1 MAVALNKRA
10 NSFTNNPLFRGMGK
24 IINDVS
30 KETSKIGKN
39 IVNSTKQVVNNVV
52 QGTKNVVNNVKNEAV
67 KIGKNVGKETS
78 RITGNIVNSTKQITK
93 DAVRATVRATNNV
106 RSQASKVVN
115 NIAEKTKKTVR
126 NVASGAKQVVNNVV
140 QGTKNVVNNVKNE
153 AVKIAKNVGKE
164 TSRIA
169 GNIVNSTK
177 QVVNNVVQGTK
188 NVVNN
193 VKNEAVKIAKNVGK
207 ETSRIAG
214 NIVNSTKQVVNNV
227 VQGTKNVVNNVKN
240 EAKKI
245 ITKSADDIK
254 KEAEKVVKDVAD
266 GMGNT
271 VNSLLQGAD
280 KLRQHLNGNTK
291 DKKELKK
298 LLEQQENKSFDKL
311 TSKMELGD
319 GTISNRVEMAQI
331 GIYDNFVKN
340 GKNMKDEDII
350 NKTFTVGTGKK
361 KEEFKVLAIKNTR
374 SGMRAFVLG
383 NEKTKNVEIFYEG
396 SNPGLTSPSK
406 DFKNWTKD
414 WTNNTLPY
422 ADFLLNSNV
431 AGRVL
436 KGLTSKYYKSSEPE
450 TPKTYEDALK
460 IAKEVQNEYKNGKNG
475 YKNLTM
481 VSGHSKGG
489 GETIY
494 VASHLDLQAI
504 AVDPAPVENPER
516 YVSND
521 KILAVVPGNGRGELN
536 DVRQNSAGAWTLKS
550 KFTMVGIGDETTKIP
565 VIRVNSFKDEK
576 GKEDK
581 HKADISSVRKIEDDI
596 LKLRRD
602 RGIDKN
608 ISNEKIR

>member
-140 QGTKNVVNNVKNE
+140 QGTE
-153 AVKIAKNVGKE
+153 
-164 TSRIA
+164 
-169 GNIVNSTK
+169 
-177 QVVNNVVQGTK
+177 

-266 GMGNT
+266 GIGNT
-271 VNSLLQGAD
+271 VNSVVKGANNV
-280 KLRQHLNGNTK
+280 LGYIK
-291 DKKELKK
+291 DSVKRDHEMLKNEAKIEEVNKILDGQEKSQKK
-298 LLEQQENKSFDKL
+298 KSF
-311 TSKMELGD
+311 SEGISGMELGED
-319 GTISNRVEMAQI
+319 TISNRVAMSDSSDR
-331 GIYDNFVKN
+331 GSIYNNFKLEKDFKKGKVFPYGKEKFEILDIVKT
-340 GKNMKDEDII
+340 K
-350 NKTFTVGTGKK
+350 
-361 KEEFKVLAIKNTR
+361 
-374 SGMRAFVLG
+374 SGMKAVVLG
-383 NEKTKNVEIFYEG
+383 NKNTKGVEIIYEG
-396 SNPGLTSPSK
+396 STAPTEILKKGGQVLQDWNNNGGGNMRRSRLDLMTGGLSEIVKSPVEG
-406 DFKNWTKD
+406 
-414 WTNNTLPY
+414 TLKFALRGMY
-422 ADFLLNSNV
+422 ESNEN
-431 AGRVL
+431 G
-436 KGLTSKYYKSSEPE
+436 
-450 TPKTYEDALK
+450 TPLHYQEALEL
-460 IAKEVQNEYKNGKNG
+460 AKRVQNEYKDGKGG
-475 YKNLTM
+475 YNKGLTR

-489 GETIY
+489 GEAIY
-494 VASHLDLQAI
+494 TASHLNIEAI
-504 AVDPAPVENPER
+504 ATDPAPVNNPGKYLYNNKIIRVVPNNGSGLLNIKPSKAILELSTK
-516 YVSND
+516 VSPYSSKTLSKD
-521 KILAVVPGNGRGELN
+521 KISDEIDKITKNHKTYSVGAVVGKQRMDNLPTLE
-536 DVRQNSAGAWTLKS
+536 VKANSKDS
-550 KFTMVGIGDETTKIP
+550 FNHTT
-565 VIRVNSFKDEK
+565 D
-576 GKEDK
+576 
-581 HKADISSVRKIEDDI
+581 HQSVRDKEKELLNN
-596 LKLRRD
+596 LKNYKASQN
-602 RGIDKN
+602 RG
-608 ISNEKIR
+608 R

>member
-245 ITKSADDIK
+245 ITKSVDDIK

-406 DFKNWTKD
+406 DFKNWKKD
-414 WTNNTLPY
+414 WANNTLPY

-431 AGRVL
+431 AGTVL

-550 KFTMVGIGDETTKIP
+550 KATMVGIGDETTKIP

>member
-52 QGTKNVVNNVKNEAV
+52 QGTKNVVNDIKKEAV

-78 RITGNIVNSTKQITK
+78 RITGNIVNSTKQITR

-115 NIAEKTKKTVR
+115 NIADKTKKTVR

-153 AVKIAKNVGKE
+153 A
-164 TSRIA
+164 
-169 GNIVNSTK
+169 
-177 QVVNNVVQGTK
+177 
-188 NVVNN
+188 
-193 VKNEAVKIAKNVGK
+193 
-207 ETSRIAG
+207 
-214 NIVNSTKQVVNNV
+214 
-227 VQGTKNVVNNVKN
+227 
-240 EAKKI
+240 KKI
-245 ITKSADDIK
+245 VSNITKSADDIK

-271 VNSLLQGAD
+271 VNSLLQDAD

-311 TSKMELGD
+311 ISKMELGE
-319 GTISNRVEMAQI
+319 GTISNRVEMAQT

-361 KEEFKVLAIKNTR
+361 KEEFKVLDIKNTR

-396 SNPGLTSPSK
+396 SNPGLNSPLK
-406 DFKNWTKD
+406 DFKNWKKD

-422 ADFLLNSNV
+422 VDFLLNSNV
-431 AGRVL
+431 TGTVL

-494 VASHLDLQAI
+494 AASHLDLQAI

-521 KILAVVPGNGRGELN
+521 KILAVVPGNGHGELN
-536 DVRQNSAGAWTLKS
+536 NVRQNSAGAWTLKS
-550 KFTMVGIGDETTKIP
+550 KTTVVGIGDETTKIP

-602 RGIDKN
+602 REIDKN

>member
-39 IVNSTKQVVNNVV
+39 IVNSTNQVVNNVV

-193 VKNEAVKIAKNVGK
+193 VKNEA
-207 ETSRIAG
+207 
-214 NIVNSTKQVVNNV
+214 
-227 VQGTKNVVNNVKN
+227 
-240 EAKKI
+240 KKI

-266 GMGNT
+266 GIGNT
-271 VNSLLQGAD
+271 VNSVVKGANNV
-280 KLRQHLNGNTK
+280 LGYIK
-291 DKKELKK
+291 DSVKRDHEMLKNEAKIEEVNKILDGQEKSQKK
-298 LLEQQENKSFDKL
+298 KSF
-311 TSKMELGD
+311 SEGISGMELGED
-319 GTISNRVEMAQI
+319 TISNRVAMSDSSDR
-331 GIYDNFVKN
+331 GSIYNNFKLEKDFKKGKVFPYGKEKFEILDIVKT
-340 GKNMKDEDII
+340 K
-350 NKTFTVGTGKK
+350 
-361 KEEFKVLAIKNTR
+361 
-374 SGMRAFVLG
+374 SGMKAVVLG
-383 NEKTKNVEIFYEG
+383 NKNTKGVEIIYEG
-396 SNPGLTSPSK
+396 STAPTEILKKGGQVLQDWNNNGGGNMRRSRLDLMTGGLSEIVKSPVEG
-406 DFKNWTKD
+406 
-414 WTNNTLPY
+414 TLKFALRGMY
-422 ADFLLNSNV
+422 ESNEN
-431 AGRVL
+431 G
-436 KGLTSKYYKSSEPE
+436 
-450 TPKTYEDALK
+450 TPLHYQEALEL
-460 IAKEVQNEYKNGKNG
+460 AKRVQNEYKDGKGG
-475 YKNLTM
+475 YNKGLTR

-489 GETIY
+489 GEAIY
-494 VASHLDLQAI
+494 TASHLNIEAI
-504 AVDPAPVENPER
+504 ATDPAPVNNPGKYLYNNKIIRVVPNNGSGLLNIKPSKAILELSTK
-516 YVSND
+516 VSPYSSKTLSKD
-521 KILAVVPGNGRGELN
+521 KISDEIDKITKNHKTYSVGAVVGKQRMDNLPTLE
-536 DVRQNSAGAWTLKS
+536 VKANSKDS
-550 KFTMVGIGDETTKIP
+550 FNHTT
-565 VIRVNSFKDEK
+565 D
-576 GKEDK
+576 
-581 HKADISSVRKIEDDI
+581 HQSVRDKEKELLNN
-596 LKLRRD
+596 LKNYKASQN
-602 RGIDKN
+602 RG
-608 ISNEKIR
+608 R

>member
-52 QGTKNVVNNVKNEAV
+52 QGTKNVVNDIKKEAV

-115 NIAEKTKKTVR
+115 NIADKTKKTVR

-193 VKNEAVKIAKNVGK
+193 VKNEA
-207 ETSRIAG
+207 
-214 NIVNSTKQVVNNV
+214 
-227 VQGTKNVVNNVKN
+227 
-240 EAKKI
+240 KKI
-245 ITKSADDIK
+245 VSNITKSADDIK

-271 VNSLLQGAD
+271 VNSLLQDAD

-311 TSKMELGD
+311 ISKMELGE
-319 GTISNRVEMAQI
+319 GTISNRVEMAQT

-361 KEEFKVLAIKNTR
+361 KEEFKVLDIKNTR

-396 SNPGLTSPSK
+396 SNPGLTSPLK
-406 DFKNWTKD
+406 DFKNWKKD

-422 ADFLLNSNV
+422 VDFLLNSNV
-431 AGRVL
+431 TGTVL

-494 VASHLDLQAI
+494 AASHLDLQAI

-536 DVRQNSAGAWTLKS
+536 NVRQNSAGAWTLKS
-550 KFTMVGIGDETTKIP
+550 KTTVVGIGDETTKIP

-602 RGIDKN
+602 REIDKN

>member
-115 NIAEKTKKTVR
+115 NIAEKTKKIVR
-126 NVASGAKQVVNNVV
+126 NVASGA
-140 QGTKNVVNNVKNE
+140 
-153 AVKIAKNVGKE
+153 
-164 TSRIA
+164 
-169 GNIVNSTK
+169 K

-266 GMGNT
+266 GIGNT
-271 VNSLLQGAD
+271 VNSVVKGANNV
-280 KLRQHLNGNTK
+280 LGYIK
-291 DKKELKK
+291 DSVKRDHEMLKNEAKIEEVNKILDGQEKSQKK
-298 LLEQQENKSFDKL
+298 KSF
-311 TSKMELGD
+311 SEGISGMELGED
-319 GTISNRVEMAQI
+319 TISNRVAMSDSSDR
-331 GIYDNFVKN
+331 GSIYNNFKLEKDFKKGKVFPYGKEKFEILDIVKT
-340 GKNMKDEDII
+340 K
-350 NKTFTVGTGKK
+350 
-361 KEEFKVLAIKNTR
+361 
-374 SGMRAFVLG
+374 SGMKAVVLG
-383 NEKTKNVEIFYEG
+383 NKNTKGVEIIYEG
-396 SNPGLTSPSK
+396 STAPTEILKKGGQVLQDWNNNGGGNMRRSRLDLMTGGLSEIVKSPVEG
-406 DFKNWTKD
+406 
-414 WTNNTLPY
+414 TLKFALRGMY
-422 ADFLLNSNV
+422 ESNEN
-431 AGRVL
+431 G
-436 KGLTSKYYKSSEPE
+436 
-450 TPKTYEDALK
+450 TPLHYQEALEL
-460 IAKEVQNEYKNGKNG
+460 AKRVQNEYKDGKGG
-475 YKNLTM
+475 YNKGLTR

-489 GETIY
+489 GEAIY
-494 VASHLDLQAI
+494 TASHLNIEAI
-504 AVDPAPVENPER
+504 ATDPAPVNNPGKYLYNNKIIRVVPNNGSGLLNIKPSKAILELSTK
-516 YVSND
+516 VSPYSSKTLSKD
-521 KILAVVPGNGRGELN
+521 KISDEIDKITKNHKTYSVGAVVGKQRMDNLPTLE
-536 DVRQNSAGAWTLKS
+536 VKANSKDS
-550 KFTMVGIGDETTKIP
+550 FNHTT
-565 VIRVNSFKDEK
+565 D
-576 GKEDK
+576 
-581 HKADISSVRKIEDDI
+581 HQSVRDKEKELLNN
-596 LKLRRD
+596 LKNYKASQN
-602 RGIDKN
+602 RG
-608 ISNEKIR
+608 R

>member
-1 MAVALNKRA
+1 MAVTLNKRA

-115 NIAEKTKKTVR
+115 NIADKTKKAVR

-193 VKNEAVKIAKNVGK
+193 VKNEA
-207 ETSRIAG
+207 
-214 NIVNSTKQVVNNV
+214 
-227 VQGTKNVVNNVKN
+227 
-240 EAKKI
+240 KKI
-245 ITKSADDIK
+245 VSNITKSADDIK

-271 VNSLLQGAD
+271 VNSVVKGANNV
-280 KLRQHLNGNTK
+280 LGYIK
-291 DKKELKK
+291 DSVKRDHEMLKNEAKIEEVNKILDGQEKSQKK
-298 LLEQQENKSFDKL
+298 KSF
-311 TSKMELGD
+311 SEGISGMELGED
-319 GTISNRVEMAQI
+319 TISNRVTMSDSSDRES
-331 GIYDNFVKN
+331 IYNNFKL
-340 GKNMKDEDII
+340 GKDFK
-350 NKTFTVGTGKK
+350 KGKIFPYG
-361 KEEFKVLAIKNTR
+361 KEEFEILDIVKTK
-374 SGMRAFVLG
+374 SGMKAVVLG
-383 NEKTKNVEIFYEG
+383 NKNTKGVEIIYEG
-396 SNPGLTSPSK
+396 STAPTEILKKGGQVLQDWNNNGGGNMRRSRLDLMTGGLSEIVKSPVEG
-406 DFKNWTKD
+406 
-414 WTNNTLPY
+414 TLKFALRGMY
-422 ADFLLNSNV
+422 ESNEN
-431 AGRVL
+431 G
-436 KGLTSKYYKSSEPE
+436 
-450 TPKTYEDALK
+450 TPLHYQEALEL
-460 IAKEVQNEYKNGKNG
+460 AKKVQNEYKDGKGG
-475 YKNLTM
+475 YNKGLTR

-489 GETIY
+489 GEAIY
-494 VASHLDLQAI
+494 TASHLNIEAI
-504 AVDPAPVENPER
+504 ATDPAPVNNPGKYLYNNKIIRVVPNNGSGLLNIKPSKAILELSTK
-516 YVSND
+516 VSPYSSKTLSKD
-521 KILAVVPGNGRGELN
+521 KISDEIDKITKNHKTYSV
-536 DVRQNSAGAWTLKS
+536 GALVGKQRMDNLPTLEVKAH
-550 KFTMVGIGDETTKIP
+550 
-565 VIRVNSFKDEK
+565 
-576 GKEDK
+576 KEDGLH
-581 HKADISSVRKIEDDI
+581 HKTDYKSVLAKEKEVLNN
-596 LKLRRD
+596 LKNYKASQN
-602 RGIDKN
+602 RG
-608 ISNEKIR
+608 R

>member
-126 NVASGAKQVVNNVV
+126 NVASGA
-140 QGTKNVVNNVKNE
+140 
-153 AVKIAKNVGKE
+153 
-164 TSRIA
+164 
-169 GNIVNSTK
+169 K

>member
-52 QGTKNVVNNVKNEAV
+52 QGTKNVVNDIKKEAV

-115 NIAEKTKKTVR
+115 NIADKTKKAVR

-193 VKNEAVKIAKNVGK
+193 VKNEA
-207 ETSRIAG
+207 
-214 NIVNSTKQVVNNV
+214 
-227 VQGTKNVVNNVKN
+227 
-240 EAKKI
+240 KKI
-245 ITKSADDIK
+245 VSNITKSADDIK

-271 VNSLLQGAD
+271 VNSVVKGANNV
-280 KLRQHLNGNTK
+280 LGYIK
-291 DKKELKK
+291 DSVKRDHEMLKNEAKIEEVNKILDGQEKSQKK
-298 LLEQQENKSFDKL
+298 KSF
-311 TSKMELGD
+311 SEGISGMELGED
-319 GTISNRVEMAQI
+319 TISNRVTMSDSSDRES
-331 GIYDNFVKN
+331 IYNNFKL
-340 GKNMKDEDII
+340 GKDFK
-350 NKTFTVGTGKK
+350 KGKIFPYG
-361 KEEFKVLAIKNTR
+361 KEEFEILDIVKTK
-374 SGMRAFVLG
+374 SGMKAVVLG
-383 NEKTKNVEIFYEG
+383 NKNTKGVEIIYEG
-396 SNPGLTSPSK
+396 STAPTEILKKGGQVLQDWNNNGGGNMRRSRLDLMTGGLSEIVKSPVEG
-406 DFKNWTKD
+406 
-414 WTNNTLPY
+414 TLKFALRGMY
-422 ADFLLNSNV
+422 ESNEN
-431 AGRVL
+431 G
-436 KGLTSKYYKSSEPE
+436 
-450 TPKTYEDALK
+450 TPLHYQEALEL
-460 IAKEVQNEYKNGKNG
+460 AKKVQNEYKDGKGG
-475 YKNLTM
+475 YNKGLTR

-489 GETIY
+489 GEAIY
-494 VASHLDLQAI
+494 TASHLNIEAI
-504 AVDPAPVENPER
+504 ATDPAPVNNPGKYLYNNKIIRVVPNNGSGLLNIKPSKAILELSTK
-516 YVSND
+516 VSPYSSKTLSKD
-521 KILAVVPGNGRGELN
+521 KISDEIDKITKNHKTYSV
-536 DVRQNSAGAWTLKS
+536 GALVGKQRMDNLPTLEVKAH
-550 KFTMVGIGDETTKIP
+550 
-565 VIRVNSFKDEK
+565 
-576 GKEDK
+576 KEDGLH
-581 HKADISSVRKIEDDI
+581 HKTDYKSVLAKEKEVLNN
-596 LKLRRD
+596 LKNYKASQN
-602 RGIDKN
+602 RG
-608 ISNEKIR
+608 R

>member
-193 VKNEAVKIAKNVGK
+193 VKNEA
-207 ETSRIAG
+207 
-214 NIVNSTKQVVNNV
+214 
-227 VQGTKNVVNNVKN
+227 
-240 EAKKI
+240 KKI

-266 GMGNT
+266 GIGNT
-271 VNSLLQGAD
+271 VNSVVKGANNV
-280 KLRQHLNGNTK
+280 LGYIK
-291 DKKELKK
+291 DSVKRDHEMLKNEAKIEEVNKILDGQEKSQKK
-298 LLEQQENKSFDKL
+298 KSF
-311 TSKMELGD
+311 SEGISGMELGED
-319 GTISNRVEMAQI
+319 TISNRVAMSDSSDR
-331 GIYDNFVKN
+331 GSIYNNFKLEKDFKKGKVFPYGKEKFEILDIVKT
-340 GKNMKDEDII
+340 K
-350 NKTFTVGTGKK
+350 
-361 KEEFKVLAIKNTR
+361 
-374 SGMRAFVLG
+374 SGMKAVVLG
-383 NEKTKNVEIFYEG
+383 NKNTKGVEIIYEG
-396 SNPGLTSPSK
+396 STAPTEILKKGGQVLQDWNNNGGGNMRRSRLDLMTGGLSEIVKSPVEG
-406 DFKNWTKD
+406 
-414 WTNNTLPY
+414 TLKFALRGMY
-422 ADFLLNSNV
+422 ESNEN
-431 AGRVL
+431 G
-436 KGLTSKYYKSSEPE
+436 
-450 TPKTYEDALK
+450 TPLHYQEALEL
-460 IAKEVQNEYKNGKNG
+460 AKRVQNEYKDGKGG
-475 YKNLTM
+475 YNKGLTR

-489 GETIY
+489 GEAIY
-494 VASHLDLQAI
+494 TASHLNIEAI
-504 AVDPAPVENPER
+504 ATDPAPVNNPGKYLYNNKIIRVVPNNGSGLLNIKPSKAILELSTK
-516 YVSND
+516 VSPYSSKTLSKD
-521 KILAVVPGNGRGELN
+521 KISDEIDKITKNHKTYSVGAVVGKQRMDNLPTLE
-536 DVRQNSAGAWTLKS
+536 VKANSKDS
-550 KFTMVGIGDETTKIP
+550 FNHTT
-565 VIRVNSFKDEK
+565 D
-576 GKEDK
+576 
-581 HKADISSVRKIEDDI
+581 HQSVRDKEKELLNN
-596 LKLRRD
+596 LKNYKASQN
-602 RGIDKN
+602 RG
-608 ISNEKIR
+608 R

>member
-1 MAVALNKRA
+1 MAVALNKKA
-10 NSFTNNPLFRGMGK
+10 NSFANNPLFGGIGK
-24 IINDVS
+24 IIDDVS

-52 QGTKNVVNNVKNEAV
+52 QGTKNVVNDIKKEAV

-115 NIAEKTKKTVR
+115 NIADKTKKTVR

-193 VKNEAVKIAKNVGK
+193 VKNEA
-207 ETSRIAG
+207 
-214 NIVNSTKQVVNNV
+214 
-227 VQGTKNVVNNVKN
+227 
-240 EAKKI
+240 KKI
-245 ITKSADDIK
+245 VSNITKSADDIK

-271 VNSLLQGAD
+271 VNSLLQDAD

-311 TSKMELGD
+311 ISKMELGE
-319 GTISNRVEMAQI
+319 GTISNRVEMAQT

-340 GKNMKDEDII
+340 GKKMKDEDII

-361 KEEFKVLAIKNTR
+361 KEEFKVLDIKNTR

-396 SNPGLTSPSK
+396 SNPGLNSPLK
-406 DFKNWTKD
+406 DFKNWKKD

-422 ADFLLNSNV
+422 VDFLLNSNV
-431 AGRVL
+431 TGTVL

-494 VASHLDLQAI
+494 AASHLDLQAI

-521 KILAVVPGNGRGELN
+521 KILAVVPGNGHGELN
-536 DVRQNSAGAWTLKS
+536 NVRQNSAGAWTLKS
-550 KFTMVGIGDETTKIP
+550 KTTVVGIGDETTKIP

-602 RGIDKN
+602 REIDKN

>member
-193 VKNEAVKIAKNVGK
+193 VKNEA
-207 ETSRIAG
+207 
-214 NIVNSTKQVVNNV
+214 
-227 VQGTKNVVNNVKN
+227 
-240 EAKKI
+240 KKI

-254 KEAEKVVKDVAD
+254 KEVEKVVKDVAD

>member
-115 NIAEKTKKTVR
+115 NIADKTKKAVR

-193 VKNEAVKIAKNVGK
+193 VKNEA
-207 ETSRIAG
+207 
-214 NIVNSTKQVVNNV
+214 
-227 VQGTKNVVNNVKN
+227 
-240 EAKKI
+240 KKI
-245 ITKSADDIK
+245 VSNITKSADDIK

-271 VNSLLQGAD
+271 VNSVVKGANNV
-280 KLRQHLNGNTK
+280 LGYIK
-291 DKKELKK
+291 DSVKRDHEMLKNEAKIEEVNKILDGQEKSQKK
-298 LLEQQENKSFDKL
+298 KSF
-311 TSKMELGD
+311 SEGISGMELGED
-319 GTISNRVEMAQI
+319 TISNRVTMSDSSDRES
-331 GIYDNFVKN
+331 IYNNFKL
-340 GKNMKDEDII
+340 GKDFK
-350 NKTFTVGTGKK
+350 KGKIFPYG
-361 KEEFKVLAIKNTR
+361 KEEFEILDIVKTK
-374 SGMRAFVLG
+374 SGMKAVVLG
-383 NEKTKNVEIFYEG
+383 NKNTKGVEIIYEG
-396 SNPGLTSPSK
+396 STAPTEILKKGGQVLQDWNNNGGGNMRRSRLDLMTGGLSEIVKSPVEG
-406 DFKNWTKD
+406 
-414 WTNNTLPY
+414 TLKFALRGMY
-422 ADFLLNSNV
+422 ESNEN
-431 AGRVL
+431 G
-436 KGLTSKYYKSSEPE
+436 
-450 TPKTYEDALK
+450 TPLHYQEALEL
-460 IAKEVQNEYKNGKNG
+460 AKKVQNEYKDGKGG
-475 YKNLTM
+475 YNKGLTR

-489 GETIY
+489 GEAIY
-494 VASHLDLQAI
+494 TASHLNIEAI
-504 AVDPAPVENPER
+504 ATDPAPVNNPGKYLYNNKIIRVVPNNGSGLLNIKPSKAILELSTK
-516 YVSND
+516 VSPYSSKTLSKD
-521 KILAVVPGNGRGELN
+521 KISDEIDKITKNHKTYSV
-536 DVRQNSAGAWTLKS
+536 GALVGKQRMDNLPTLEVKAH
-550 KFTMVGIGDETTKIP
+550 
-565 VIRVNSFKDEK
+565 
-576 GKEDK
+576 KEDGLH
-581 HKADISSVRKIEDDI
+581 HKTDYKSVLAKEKEVLNN
-596 LKLRRD
+596 LKNYKASQN
-602 RGIDKN
+602 RG
-608 ISNEKIR
+608 R

>member
-1 MAVALNKRA
+1 M
-10 NSFTNNPLFRGMGK
+10 K
-24 IINDVS
+24 I
-30 KETSKIGKN
+30 
-39 IVNSTKQVVNNVV
+39 
-52 QGTKNVVNNVKNEAV
+52 A
-67 KIGKNVGKETS
+67 KNVGKETS
-78 RITGNIVNSTKQITK
+78 RIAGNIVNST
-93 DAVRATVRATNNV
+93 
-106 RSQASKVVN
+106 
-115 NIAEKTKKTVR
+115 
-126 NVASGAKQVVNNVV
+126 KQVVNNVV

-254 KEAEKVVKDVAD
+254 KEVEKVVKDVAD

-319 GTISNRVEMAQI
+319 GTISNRVEMAQT

-406 DFKNWTKD
+406 DFKNWIKD

-431 AGRVL
+431 AGTVL

>member
-1 MAVALNKRA
+1 MAVALNKRV

-193 VKNEAVKIAKNVGK
+193 VKNEA
-207 ETSRIAG
+207 
-214 NIVNSTKQVVNNV
+214 
-227 VQGTKNVVNNVKN
+227 
-240 EAKKI
+240 KKI

-266 GMGNT
+266 GIGNT
-271 VNSLLQGAD
+271 VNSVVKGANSV
-280 KLRQHLNGNTK
+280 LGYIK
-291 DKKELKK
+291 DSVKRDHEMLKNEAKIEEVNKILDGQEKSQKK
-298 LLEQQENKSFDKL
+298 KSF
-311 TSKMELGD
+311 SEGISGMELGED
-319 GTISNRVEMAQI
+319 TISNRVAMSDSSDR
-331 GIYDNFVKN
+331 GSIYNNFKLEKDFKKGKVFPYGKEKFEILDIVKT
-340 GKNMKDEDII
+340 K
-350 NKTFTVGTGKK
+350 
-361 KEEFKVLAIKNTR
+361 
-374 SGMRAFVLG
+374 SGMKAVVLG
-383 NEKTKNVEIFYEG
+383 NKNTKGVEIIYEG
-396 SNPGLTSPSK
+396 STAPTEILKKGGQVLQDWNNNGGGNMRRSRLDLMTGGLSEIVKSPVEG
-406 DFKNWTKD
+406 
-414 WTNNTLPY
+414 TLKFALRGMY
-422 ADFLLNSNV
+422 ESNEN
-431 AGRVL
+431 G
-436 KGLTSKYYKSSEPE
+436 
-450 TPKTYEDALK
+450 TPLHYQEALEL
-460 IAKEVQNEYKNGKNG
+460 AKRVQNEYKDGKGG
-475 YKNLTM
+475 YNKGLTR

-489 GETIY
+489 GEAIY
-494 VASHLDLQAI
+494 TASHLNIEAI
-504 AVDPAPVENPER
+504 ATDPAPVNNPGKYLYNNKIIRVVPNNGSGLLNIKPSKAILELSTK
-516 YVSND
+516 VSPYSSKTLSKD
-521 KILAVVPGNGRGELN
+521 KISDEIDKITKNHKTYSVGAVVGKQRMDNLPTLE
-536 DVRQNSAGAWTLKS
+536 VKANSKDS
-550 KFTMVGIGDETTKIP
+550 FNHTT
-565 VIRVNSFKDEK
+565 D
-576 GKEDK
+576 
-581 HKADISSVRKIEDDI
+581 HQSVRDKEKELLNN
-596 LKLRRD
+596 LKNYKASQN
-602 RGIDKN
+602 RG
-608 ISNEKIR
+608 R